1 MSNHH
6 RITQIDAWIRSGGYP
21 NCRQIAERFEISTR
35 QAARDIEYL
44 RYSMGAPVQY
54 NHRENGYSY
63 TDDTFALPAQIISEV
78 ERKTLAYLAEQYRRA
93 GSGPALQLAELFL
106 RISGNTPRS
115 RRPGEP
121 RTASALPVLDPE
133 PFPDAPGWTRQPYA
147 ARVRFD
153 NIPDFA
159 GGDMSISRVEDTT
172 YDITFTSSRVLLSA
186 LLSQPAP
193 FRILSPGWLREKL
206 LRRLNRLLDQHEAP

>member
-1 MSNHH
+1 MSSHH
-6 RITQIDAWIRSGGYP
+6 RLTQIDAWIRSGGYP

-44 RYSMGAPVQY
+44 RYSMGAPVEY
-54 NHRENGYSY
+54 DHRKRGYFY

-78 ERKTLAYLAEQYRRA
+78 ELQTLAYLAEQYRRA

-106 RISGNTPRS
+106 RISGNTPRF
-115 RRPGEP
+115 RRPGES
-121 RTASALPVLDPE
+121 RTTAALPVLDPE
-133 PFPDAPGWTRQPYA
+133 PFPDAPGWTRQPYV

-153 NIPDFA
+153 DIPDFES
-159 GGDMSISRVEDTT
+159 GDMSISRVEGTT
-172 YDITFTSSRVLLSA
+172 YEITFTSSQVLLSA

-193 FRILSPGWLREKL
+193 FRIMSPGWLREKL
-206 LRRLNRLLDQHEAP
+206 LRRINHLLDQHEVE